1 MKTVI
6 SKLVQRISSFYPN
19 LKRQIRVAHLKTTPR
34 NFIYQSLKF
43 SLPFSLGLTIVFFF
57 IIDKLGLPW
66 ILISIAF
73 IISFFLAFNFA
84 FLKLKTKI
92 FKRKKEID
100 REVLFA
106 GQYLLIKLYS
116 GRPLLNAL
124 IDTSK
129 SYGVASKYVKEIVDD
144 INTGSSLEKALETA
158 MTYSPSEK
166 WRKILFHI
174 NNALKL
180 GIDVTKPLSA
190 VLKEIEKEQ
199 SIEIERYGKKL
210 NTIVIFYMLT
220 YVVIPSIGMTLFIV
234 LSSFIN
240 FSVDILIFGMAISF
254 LIFMGILFIS
264 IFKSIR
270 PTVNL

>member
-1 MKTVI
+1 MKIVI
-6 SKLVQRISSFYPN
+6 SKLVQRISSFYPD

-34 NFIYQSLKF
+34 DFIYQSLKF
-43 SLPFSLGLTIVFFF
+43 SLPFSVGLTILFFF
-57 IIDKLGLPW
+57 IIDKAGLPW
-66 ILISIAF
+66 FLIPIAF
-73 IISFFLAFNFA
+73 IISFFLAFNFT
-84 FLKLKTKI
+84 FLKLKGKI
-92 FKRKKEID
+92 LKRKKEID

-129 SYGVASKYVKEIVDD
+129 SYGVASKYIKERVDD

-190 VLKEIEKEQ
+190 VLKEITKEQ

-210 NTIVIFYMLT
+210 NTIVIFYMLA

-234 LSSFIN
+234 LASFIN
-240 FSVDILIFGMAISF
+240 FNIGISIFALVIFF
-254 LIFMGILFIS
+254 LIVIGLLFVS
-264 IFKSIR
+264 MFKSIR